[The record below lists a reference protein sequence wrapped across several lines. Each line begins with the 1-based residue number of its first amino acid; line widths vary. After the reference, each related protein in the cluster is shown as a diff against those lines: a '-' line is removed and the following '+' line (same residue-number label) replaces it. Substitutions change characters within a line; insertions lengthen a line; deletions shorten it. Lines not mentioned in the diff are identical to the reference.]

1 MMFPDYLDG
10 AKVIEYT
17 QRGSFAFTADPWNDE
32 KPGMVKEICYVA
44 ICRYD
49 GSDRFNVFWCDED
62 YGVLQDWL
70 WDSIAECK
78 QIHKETAN
86 AVWCKK

>member
-17 QRGSFAFTADPWNDE
+17 QRGSFAFSADPWDDE
-32 KPGMVKEICYVA
+32 TLGTEKEICYVA
-44 ICRYD
+44 ICQYD
-49 GSDRFNVFWCDED
+49 GSDRFNVFWCDGD
-62 YGVLQDWL
+62 YRVLQDWL

-78 QIHKETAN
+78 QIHKETVN

>member
-32 KPGMVKEICYVA
+32 KPGMVKKKKPKS
-44 ICRYD
+44 
-49 GSDRFNVFWCDED
+49 GSTELVHLNSRRE
-62 YGVLQDWL
+62 
-70 WDSIAECK
+70 AEQLCSEFTLK
-78 QIHKETAN
+78 FLS
-86 AVWCKK
+86 C

>member
-1 MMFPDYLDG
+1 MFPEYIDG

-17 QRGSFAFTADPWNDE
+17 KRGSFAFTAAPWDDE
-32 KPGMVKEICYVA
+32 NPGTEKEVCYVA

-49 GSDRFNVFWCDED
+49 GSNRFNVFWCAED
-62 YGVLQDWL
+62 YRVLQDWR

-78 QIHKETAN
+78 QIHKETVN
-86 AVWCKK
+86 AVWCRK